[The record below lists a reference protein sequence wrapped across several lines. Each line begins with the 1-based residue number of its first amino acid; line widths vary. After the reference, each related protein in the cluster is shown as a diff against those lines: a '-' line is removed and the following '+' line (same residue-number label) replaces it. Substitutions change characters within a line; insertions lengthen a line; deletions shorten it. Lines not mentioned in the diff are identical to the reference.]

1 MRAARSSK
9 RILPLLALMP
19 VALLGVTGCPL
30 DECECVDEDGDGF
43 CVDSC
48 AGTLADCNDDNAFV
62 IPGAADHH
70 QDGFDF
76 DSNGDDLGGPGAPSL
91 SGVQG
96 GFAPPGKY

>member
-1 MRAARSSK
+1 
-9 RILPLLALMP
+9 MP

-91 SGVQG
+91 SGGLCPPRKILNHIIQGVRG
-96 GFAPPGKY
+96 GFAHPGK